1 MQPWSVFL
9 WIHLFSTQEGQDLPA
24 HFTHR
29 IGLLADDG
37 NDDWPP
43 LSCYVFTPNVKGII
57 VITISTQPS
66 EFIAAAEVPL
76 RAMNTFIY

>member
-1 MQPWSVFL
+1 MLDVAVVFL
-9 WIHLFSTQEGQDLPA
+9 WIQLFISEEGQDLPA

-29 IGLLADDG
+29 TGLLADDV

-43 LSCYVFTPNVKGII
+43 LSCIYSSVKGVM

-66 EFIAAAEVPL
+66 EFIAAAKMPL